1 MPKKVAERGSVSR
14 TTGTSKA
21 TNPRSKR
28 RLTLKTSDWYESA
41 VRTIAIKNEPPL
53 SVPRPQLWSA
63 RIEADAD

>member
-1 MPKKVAERGSVSR
+1 MPKNVAERRSVSR

-21 TNPRSKR
+21 IPKSKR
-28 RLTLKTSDWYESA
+28 RPALKTSDWYESA

-53 SVPRPQLWSA
+53 SVPRAQLWSA